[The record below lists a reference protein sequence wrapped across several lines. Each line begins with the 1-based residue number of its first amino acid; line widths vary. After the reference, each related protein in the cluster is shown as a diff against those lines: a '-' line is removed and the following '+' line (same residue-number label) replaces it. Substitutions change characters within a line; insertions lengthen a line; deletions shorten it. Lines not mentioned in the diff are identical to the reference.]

1 MERQVIY
8 AREVEGFFDELLI
21 ALFEKGYFG
30 FSDTAKLYTEKLTF
44 YIEKHIGL
52 LPCKSAPNYFNRYGV
67 DLRYI
72 TYQSNKKT
80 TWYILFQQRDNVFLI
95 RHITNNHIAGQYFI

>member
-8 AREVEGFFDELLI
+8 AQEVEDFFDELLI

-30 FSDTAKLYTEKLTF
+30 FPDTAKLYTEKLTF

-52 LPCKSAPNYFNRYGV
+52 LPCKSAPSCFNRYGV

-72 TYQSNKKT
+72 TYQSNK
-80 TWYILFQQRDNVFLI
+80 N
-95 RHITNNHIAGQYFI
+95 TNGIFCFNSAIMCF